1 MAARRT
7 KAARPERRFVVEG
20 ARRDPVDTRKLA
32 KALLAVVLAE
42 QERITE
48 ADASREESAG

>member
-32 KALLAVVLAE
+32 KALLAVALAE